1 MADDNKTFT
10 EQEHIAI
17 LTDRVAK
24 ETAELTGERDTLK
37 TEKSDLES
45 KLDVAESAKVAAEQA
60 RDAAVKELADFK
72 AGIDELAAAEGR
84 KDERLAKVK
93 EVAAHLGEDFLKD
106 EARVARIVAMDEDSF
121 TGYVA
126 DLSATA
132 PAATSTAQPPRQ
144 TAMVG
149 AAATVP
155 GTPGAPSAGRDFLL
169 GRYTPKGD

>member
-17 LTDRVAK
+17 LADRVAK
-24 ETAELTGERDTLK
+24 ETASLTGERDKLSS
-37 TEKSDLES
+37 EKAELES

-60 RDAAVKELADFK
+60 KEAAEKELADFK
-72 AGIDELAAAEGR
+72 AGLDALAEQESR

-106 EARVARIVAMDEDSF
+106 EARVARIVAMEGDAFD
-121 TGYVA
+121 GYVS
-126 DLSATA
+126 DLAAAAPPAGTTATA
-132 PAATSTAQPPRQ
+132 PRE

-149 AAATVP
+149 ASAAVA
-155 GTPGAPSAGRDFLL
+155 GTQGAPSAGRSFLL
-169 GRYTPKGD
+169 GRYIPKGD